1 MDDLASLASELVAI
15 ESENPPGNERP
26 CAEFVA
32 EWFDEHG
39 IEAELVDQPST
50 DGSDQPSA
58 ERPNAVATVG
68 EGEPTLV
75 LNGHT
80 DVVPAGDPDR
90 WSHDPYGGVV
100 EDGQLYGRGSADMK
114 TGLALAM
121 LTARDLADEI
131 EDDLD
136 GSLVVHAAMGEET
149 GEPGTRALLDAGYGG
164 DCAVVLEP
172 TGLRTATAGKGVA
185 TYRLGV
191 GGESAHAS
199 HPDQHTSAVESLR
212 VLLDEVEAYDAEV
225 RDRTNP
231 LCGKAF
237 ATVTEIE
244 AGTDSN
250 MAVLPERAE
259 ILLDR
264 RTLPG
269 EELETV
275 HEEVDEL
282 LATVERTAG
291 VETDREL
298 VEYYAPSSIPADHHL
313 AERFRRL
320 SAELA
325 DAPRDPWGL
334 EAATDAREFTT
345 DGIPAIIWGPGSLS
359 QAHTTDEHVDLAEA
373 ETGLEILK
381 RASRELLSETS
392 ET

>member
-1 MDDLASLASELVAI
+1 MDDLATLASELVAI
-15 ESENPPGNERP
+15 ETENPPGNERP
-26 CAEFVA
+26 CAEFIA

-39 IEAELVDQPST
+39 IDAEVVDE
-50 DGSDQPSA
+50 PSA
-58 ERPNAVATVG
+58 ERPSAVATVG
-68 EGEPTLV
+68 EDPPTLV

-90 WSHDPYGGVV
+90 WTHDPYGGVV
-100 EDGQLYGRGSADMK
+100 EDGRLYGRGSADMK

-121 LTARDLADEI
+121 LTAQDLANEI
-131 EDDLD
+131 ERGDLD

-149 GEPGTRALLDAGYGG
+149 GEPGTRALLDAGYDG
-164 DCAVVLEP
+164 DYAVVLEP
-172 TGLRTATAGKGVA
+172 TGLRIATAAKGVA

-199 HPDQHTSAVESLR
+199 HPDQHISAVKPLR
-212 VLLDEVEAYDAEV
+212 VLLDAVEAYDARV

-231 LCGKAF
+231 LCGRAY

-264 RTLPG
+264 RTLP
-269 EELETV
+269 EEDIEAV
-275 HEEVDEL
+275 HQEVDEL
-282 LATVERTAG
+282 LDEVEQAVG
-291 VETDREL
+291 IETDLEL
-298 VEYYAPSSIPADHHL
+298 VEYYAPSSVPADHRL
-313 AERFRRL
+313 AEQFRRF

-325 DAPRDPWGL
+325 DAPRDPLGL
-334 EAATDAREFTT
+334 EAATDAREFDA
-345 DGIPAIIWGPGSLS
+345 DGIPAIIWGPGSLL
-359 QAHTTDEHVDLAEA
+359 QAHTTDEHVDLAQA

>member
-1 MDDLASLASELVAI
+1 MNDLPSLASELVAI
-15 ESENPPGNERP
+15 ETENPPGNERP
-26 CAEFVA
+26 CAEFVVD
-32 EWFDEHG
+32 WFDDHG
-39 IEAELVDQPST
+39 IEAELVEE
-50 DGSDQPSA
+50 PSA
-58 ERPNAVATVG
+58 ARPNAVATVG
-68 EGEPTLV
+68 EDDPAGEGGPTLV

-90 WSHDPYGGVV
+90 WTHDPYGGVV
-100 EDGQLYGRGSADMK
+100 EDGRLYGRGSADMK

-131 EDDLD
+131 EADLD

-149 GEPGTRALLDAGYGG
+149 GEPGTRTLLDAGYSG
-164 DCAVVLEP
+164 DYAVVLEP
-172 TGLRTATAGKGVA
+172 TGLRTATAAKGVA

-199 HPDQHTSAVESLR
+199 HPDQGTSAIEALR
-212 VLLDEVEAYDAEV
+212 ALMDIIEAYDAEV

-231 LCGKAF
+231 LCGQAY

-269 EELETV
+269 EEIETV
-275 HEEVDEL
+275 HEEIDEL
-282 LATVERTAG
+282 LAEVEHAAD

-313 AERFRRL
+313 AERFRQL
-320 SAELA
+320 SGELA

-334 EAATDAREFTT
+334 EAATDAREFTA

-373 ETGLEILK
+373 ERGLEILK
-381 RASRELLSETS
+381 RASRELLSETDQ
-392 ET
+392 T